1 MKQSH
6 LLGAVSAFT
15 LAVLANTAQAAVF
28 NPILGLDIG
37 GTLYDVTFHDSAGD
51 SFNAL
56 WDADDDGVFGGGASV
71 FSASPTFWGDE
82 PGAYMARDA
91 IIQHLGNTNTTTSI
105 SDSFAIPYR
114 VIGSS
119 QDHLTEGPDEIRV
132 ATDSYTEPDLEWASG
147 ASTTDSNLVQYQH
160 YPYASFK
167 LSETLQPIPFP
178 WEIFM
183 PAILHGSNTQS
194 SAP

>member
-1 MKQSH
+1 MKKLR
-6 LLGAVSAFT
+6 LLGAVCAFI
-15 LAVLANTAQAAVF
+15 LVEPANTAHAEVI

-37 GTLYDVTFHDSAGD
+37 GTLYDVTFHDDVGD

-56 WDADDDGVFGGGASV
+56 WDADDDGVFGGGTSV

-91 IIQHLGNTNTTTSI
+91 IIKHLGNINTTTSI

-114 VIGSS
+114 VIGSF
-119 QDHLTEGPDEIRV
+119 QDHPTEGPDEIRI
-132 ATDSYTEPDLEWASG
+132 ATDAYTEPDLEWAIG
-147 ASTTDSNLVQYQH
+147 GNTTDSNLAQIQH

-183 PAILHGSNTQS
+183 PAILYGVNTQP